1 MKATRI
7 RFIAAAYMMVISM
20 SLFAQTSGGY
30 NPIDLLQGKKK
41 VSIPF
46 QYINNF
52 IILEVRMYG
61 MIPVHLIFDTGAE
74 HVILFKREYTDL
86 LHVEYDKRIPILES
100 DLSRKIHA
108 LITRNALLE
117 IAGLAPGTAD
127 LLVLEE
133 DYFDLE
139 ELVGTPI
146 DGLLG
151 GGFFRNFIIN
161 IDYKNQRLT
170 LHNAAS
176 FVKPDDYVSLP
187 IRMKTNKPYVDAETT
202 LQDGSV
208 VTVDLLVDTGA
219 GVPLL
224 LHNNSN
230 AALHLPTNVIKGR
243 LGMGLGGYIEG
254 YIGRI
259 NKLSVGDVE
268 FSGVLTSFQD
278 MDSDW
283 LVDKDRFRNG
293 ILGNQLLSRFSVYF
307 DYIHSQM
314 MLKPY
319 RKRQEPFIMD
329 RSGLVIFAYGVAFD
343 QFIVR
348 DVIPNSPAAE
358 ADIKADD
365 VVSKIQGLPNHFYNL
380 NTLNSILQKKPGKK
394 INLVVLRN
402 GKFLKKVFYLRELV

>member
-1 MKATRI
+1 MKRTLNC
-7 RFIAAAYMMVISM
+7 FLAAAYVTLMSM
-20 SLFAQTSGGY
+20 SLSAQTTGVY
-30 NPIDLLQGKKK
+30 NSVDMLQGRKK

-61 MIPVHLIFDTGAE
+61 MIPVRLIFDTGAE

-86 LHVEYDKRIPILES
+86 LHVEYDKRIPILGS

-117 IAGLAPGTAD
+117 ITGLAPGKAD

-151 GGFFRNFIIN
+151 GGFFRNLIIN
-161 IDYKNQRLT
+161 IDYRTQRLT
-170 LHNAAS
+170 LHNPNT
-176 FVKPDDYVSLP
+176 FVKPDDFISLP
-187 IRMKTNKPYVDAETT
+187 IRIKTNKPYVDAETT
-202 LQDGSV
+202 LQDGSI

-230 AALHLPTNVIKGR
+230 AALHLPSNVIKGK

-254 YIGRI
+254 YVGRI
-259 NKLSVGDVE
+259 NKLSIGEVE

-278 MDSDW
+278 IDTEW

-293 ILGNQLLSRFSVYF
+293 ILGNQLLSRFCVYF

-314 MLKPY
+314 MLRPY
-319 RKRQEPFIMD
+319 RKRQEPFTMD
-329 RSGLVIFAYGVAFD
+329 RSGLVIFAYGPGFD
-343 QFIVR
+343 QFVVR

-365 VVSKIQGLPNHFYNL
+365 VLSKIQGLPNHFYNL
-380 NTLNSILQKKPGKK
+380 NTLNSLLQKKPGKK
-394 INLVVLRN
+394 IRLILLRE
-402 GKFLKKVFYLRELV
+402 GKPLKKTIYLRELI